1 MIRNSDFSA
10 PDVRFLG
17 VLPEDIK
24 RYDLND
30 YPVRETD
37 VAEARALKKAADALK
52 NDPFFRDRKNKGV
65 AKMLTWLLTN
75 KRRCEQQA
83 YFTVDP
89 RDPTMPEKIIVEK
102 IKRGD
107 YV

>member
-1 MIRNSDFSA
+1 
-10 PDVRFLG
+10 
-17 VLPEDIK
+17 
-24 RYDLND
+24 
-30 YPVRETD
+30 
-37 VAEARALKKAADALK
+37 
-52 NDPFFRDRKNKGV
+52 
-65 AKMLTWLLTN
+65 LLVH

-89 RDPTMPEKIIVEK
+89 RDPTMPEKTIVDE